1 MNNENLNLKNV
12 AEKSERETSEESQL
26 NKPITIG
33 FLIKYGLPTMLAMLV
48 FSTFGMID
56 SIFASRGIGEDALAA
71 MTAFM
76 PLMTI
81 MPAIGIL
88 FAGGGSA
95 VILRKVGMGLNN
107 EARRNFTSISILA
120 FLIALIIPILSTIF
134 PMPLLNLLGVNYEI
148 YDLASTYLRIAAWSF
163 PFMTLG
169 QIFNQFLIAD
179 GKPNL
184 SMTISVLTSVGG
196 MVLNYIAL
204 FVLDLGMEGLAW
216 TTVIATA
223 IPTVAQFLIF
233 ANNRQGVLRFSLPE
247 IDRLTL
253 SKIMSVGMAG
263 FLPTAAGAVIMLVM
277 NNVVVHTLE
286 IGALGLAIAGVVIVL
301 NSIFLMPLMGYMQG
315 IGPIISYNYGKAD
328 HDRQKKLFKYN
339 LKFMALVPIILLIIG
354 NILADALVGI
364 YALPNLPEFPL
375 HDMAVRGLRI
385 MLLSLT
391 VQGLNTLTGAQFA
404 SLSKGAIATALSM
417 SQILLLHLPLLIILP
432 RFFDLT
438 GIWLAAPITQVVMIF
453 ACMMLLFGFGKKFG
467 YR

>member
-1 MNNENLNLKNV
+1 M
-12 AEKSERETSEESQL
+12 
-26 NKPITIG
+26 I
-33 FLIKYGLPTMLAMLV
+33 AMLV

-56 SIFASRGIGEDALAA
+56 GIFASRGIGEDALAA

-95 VILRKVGMGLNN
+95 VILRKVGMGLND

-120 FLIALIIPILSTIF
+120 FLIVLIIPILATIF
-134 PMPLLNLLGVNYEI
+134 PTPLLNLLGVNYEI

-163 PFMTLG
+163 PFMALG

-184 SMTISVLTSVGG
+184 SMAISVLTSVGG
-196 MVLNYIAL
+196 MVLNYMAI

-216 TTVIATA
+216 TTIIATA
-223 IPTVAQFLIF
+223 IPATVQFFIF
-233 ANNRQGVLRFSLPE
+233 SNNRKSVLRFSVPG
-247 IDRLTL
+247 ID
-253 SKIMSVGMAG
+253 SKTFGRIVSVGLAG
-263 FLPTAAGAVIMLVM
+263 FLPSAAGAVIVLTM
-277 NNVVVHTLE
+277 NNVVVRTLD
-286 IGALGLAIAGVVIVL
+286 IGAIGIAIAGVVMNL
-301 NSIFLMPLMGYMQG
+301 FSILFMPLMGYMQG

-339 LKFMALVPIILLIIG
+339 FKIMMIIPVIILLAG
-354 NILADALVGI
+354 NIFANALVGI
-364 YALPNLPEFPL
+364 YDLPNPPEFPL

-385 MLLSLT
+385 MSLGLIA
-391 VQGLNTLTGAQFA
+391 QGLNTLTGAQFA

-417 SQILLLHLPLLIILP
+417 SQIILLHLPLLIFLP
-432 RFFDLT
+432 RFLDLT
-438 GIWLAAPITQVVMIF
+438 GIWLATPITQGVVIF
-453 ACMMLLFGFGKKFG
+453 ASMALLFGFGKKFG